1 MKVLVTKL
9 KGIHCGSCIN
19 TIERISLSKGAIK
32 ADIDLKTL
40 VGKFYY
46 EEMNEQ
52 AVIESIEDRGYQV
65 EKLTTYDEEDL

>member
-9 KGIHCGSCIN
+9 KGLHCGSCIN
-19 TIERISLSKGAIK
+19 TIERIGLEHGAIK

-46 EEMNEQ
+46 EEMDE
-52 AVIESIEDRGYQV
+52 VSVLSLIEDKGYQV
-65 EKLTTYDEEDL
+65 EKLTTYDEDTL

>member
-9 KGIHCGSCIN
+9 KGLHCGSCIN
-19 TIERISLSKGAIK
+19 TIERIGLEQGAIK

-46 EEMNEQ
+46 EEMDE
-52 AVIESIEDRGYQV
+52 ASVLSLIEDKGYQV
-65 EKLTTYDEEDL
+65 EKLTTYDEDTL